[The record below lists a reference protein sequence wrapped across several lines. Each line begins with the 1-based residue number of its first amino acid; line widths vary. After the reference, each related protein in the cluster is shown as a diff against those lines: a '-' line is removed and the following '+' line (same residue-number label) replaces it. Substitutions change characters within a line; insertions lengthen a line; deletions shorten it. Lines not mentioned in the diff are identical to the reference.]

1 MSTRK
6 IILTML
12 LGITLSLM
20 VSYCPLIVI
29 ADCPCEDEG
38 CYRLTVQVLGYEGY
52 VVHDELVM
60 IRYFGENESSP
71 VLYENKTVVDGI
83 AYFCVEYGEYWI
95 DVRNIWVR
103 LTIDSDID
111 FVFPYLLFAD
121 AENPDD
127 ENSTDNE
134 EDPIPEIPSK
144 PDVVLWLGIVVVILA
159 VMMLSLLIIEKKKKK
174 K

>member
-6 IILTML
+6 TSFIVI
-12 LGITLSLM
+12 LGIVLSLV
-20 VSYCPLIVI
+20 VSYYPPTTM

-71 VLYENKTVVDGI
+71 VLYENRTVADGV
-83 AYFCVEYGEYWI
+83 AYFCVEGGEYWI
-95 DVRNIWVR
+95 DVRNIWVN

-111 FVFPYLLFAD
+111 FVFPYLLF
-121 AENPDD
+121 DD
-127 ENSTDNE
+127 VENSDND
-134 EDPIPEIPSK
+134 EDSVPENPSK
-144 PDVVLWLGIVVVILA
+144 PDIVLWLGIAVVII
-159 VMMLSLLIIEKKKKK
+159 VIMILSLLGIEKKKKK